1 MNEKSKVDN
10 ASGGVNPSSA
20 GSTIN
25 EPSGNIEQDKTVTYS
40 TYKKVLSQE
49 KNLRARLEE
58 ANAVIAEKEAKEKA
72 EEEKRLSEQGEYKK
86 LLELERK
93 KREELEGKTKDYE
106 RSILDAH
113 KLNAFKE
120 KLGGRVANPA
130 YYDFV
135 DLDNIVINPETG
147 EIDSAS
153 VQAVV
158 DKFVVEHSPLI
169 KQSRPTLPNQAP
181 RDNNLGTL
189 SYEQW
194 KSLPLKERQKRMAE
208 VMEADKEL
216 K

>member
-1 MNEKSKVDN
+1 MSEESKVDITSSDIN
-10 ASGGVNPSSA
+10 TSSASGTNS
-20 GSTIN
+20 
-25 EPSGNIEQDKTVTYS
+25 EPSGNVDQDKTVAYT

-58 ANAVIAEKEAKEKA
+58 ANALLAEKEAKEQA
-72 EEEKRLSEQGEYKK
+72 ETEKRLSEQGEYKK

-135 DLDNIVINPETG
+135 DIESIAINPDTG
-147 EIDSAS
+147 EIDNAS
-153 VQAVV
+153 VQNVV
-158 DKFVVEHSPLI
+158 DKFVVEHPTLI
-169 KQSRPTLPNQAP
+169 RTTKPMLPNQAP
-181 RDNNLGTL
+181 KDINIDVL
-189 SYEQW
+189 SFEQW
-194 KSLPLKERQKRMAE
+194 KSLPLKERQKRMAD
-208 VMEADKEL
+208 VMKADKEL
-216 K
+216 